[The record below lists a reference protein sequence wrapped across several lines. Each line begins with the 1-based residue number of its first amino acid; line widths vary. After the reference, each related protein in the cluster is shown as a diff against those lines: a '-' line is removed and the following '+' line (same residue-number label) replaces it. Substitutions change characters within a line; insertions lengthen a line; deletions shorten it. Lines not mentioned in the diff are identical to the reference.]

1 MIIQTFSPDMFSKA
15 IQDDS
20 AAIGALMAIYA
31 FQTQDEKEVRSTKY
45 QNGVGFNGTDS
56 TFCSS
61 LCQQYRSK
69 GRLTEK
75 QLAAVKKLLP
85 KYWKQVP
92 EISPLPN
99 GPSPA
104 EVNSKDTVANLPFA
118 ELIRREGIV
127 ELTFPYDPEKVIR
140 VKTLSGR
147 KWGKENKKWTVPV
160 SLFVTDALKEMGFG
174 IGRKLSRWINDES
187 VRKNKESK
195 IKLDFSLCPLYNNR
209 FRKEPIIIQ
218 EEEDYANGS
227 LSENEKTTGNY
238 GEKLCK
244 RKGTCSKGKSKE
256 NIRENSTNSRME
268 GKSITKNKKSNEN
281 TGNSRET
288 SERIEEVDRNKWSE
302 FSGREWP
309 EYDTNGKIS
318 KQTILQMWVHKGIPD
333 KYSTSK
339 EYVQK
344 CFQCL
349 QSRLCQ
355 SNNQNSNRDGWAF
368 SLSEN
373 KGEGREK
380 NRDSSSPWVDCHT
393 FAALVSIKTIPELK
407 WGLRRYQLED
417 VFDIDERNG
426 RVIIGSEMGVG
437 KTIQALGWLQL
448 RKKDV
453 LPALVVCPASLKLNW
468 AREALKFT
476 DLEPVIINGK
486 NDKKFTIIPGGNRKD
501 IYIANYDIIHEAYE
515 CPACEGKKK
524 INGEKCPTCKGK
536 GKIPRLDKTIKD
548 LGVKTV
554 IYDEAHYLKSDTS
567 SRTIAAKELSSS
579 CSHVIPL
586 SGTPIVNRPIEFY
599 STINMVNPKLFT
611 SWWQYTQRFCGRKRT
626 PFGWDVNG
634 ATNKEELHKI
644 LSQTIMIRRL
654 KKDVLKDLPPKVR
667 VVVPLEIDLGK
678 YNQIL
683 ERIAAELEGQEAEHL
698 TIIEKAKQLIASLK
712 MDMALEWIENYIESG
727 EKLVVFGEHS
737 KILEQVQEKF
747 KNNSVLVY
755 GGTSQTGRQ
764 AAVDKFQND
773 PDCKVFIGSKSAME
787 GLTLTAAHATAFLE
801 LWWVPAHHDQAED
814 RVHRIGQEADSVTA
828 YYLLAAGTIEEDIVE
843 MLDAKRQV
851 VTAILDGKKVEDVNM
866 ISMLLKKITGKE
878 I

>member
-104 EVNSKDTVANLPFA
+104 EVNSKDTVTNLPFA
-118 ELIRREGIV
+118 ELIRREGVV
-127 ELTFPYDPEKVIR
+127 ELTFPYDPEKVIM

-147 KWGKENKKWTVPV
+147 KWDKENKKWTVPV

-174 IGRKLSRWINDES
+174 IGKKLSRWINDES
-187 VRKNKESK
+187 AKKVEVKE
-195 IKLDFSLCPLYNNR
+195 L
-209 FRKEPIIIQ
+209 
-218 EEEDYANGS
+218 
-227 LSENEKTTGNY
+227 
-238 GEKLCK
+238 
-244 RKGTCSKGKSKE
+244 
-256 NIRENSTNSRME
+256 
-268 GKSITKNKKSNEN
+268 
-281 TGNSRET
+281 
-288 SERIEEVDRNKWSE
+288 
-302 FSGREWP
+302 
-309 EYDTNGKIS
+309 
-318 KQTILQMWVHKGIPD
+318 
-333 KYSTSK
+333 
-339 EYVQK
+339 
-344 CFQCL
+344 
-349 QSRLCQ
+349 
-355 SNNQNSNRDGWAF
+355 
-368 SLSEN
+368 
-373 KGEGREK
+373 
-380 NRDSSSPWVDCHT
+380 
-393 FAALVSIKTIPELK
+393 TIP
-407 WGLRRYQLED
+407 GLRANLYPYQKDGIQFLEAK
-417 VFDIDERNG
+417 NG
-426 RVIIGSEMGVG
+426 RAIIGDDMGLG

-501 IYIANYDIIHEAYE
+501 IYIANYDIIHETYE
-515 CPACEGKKK
+515 CPVCEGKKK
-524 INGEKCPTCKGK
+524 IHGEKCKTCKGK
-536 GKIPRLDKTIKD
+536 GKIPCLDKTIKD

-579 CSHVIPL
+579 CIHVIPL

-755 GGTSQTGRQ
+755 GGTSQIGRQ

-851 VTAILDGKKVEDVNM
+851 VAAILDGKKVEDVNM
-866 ISMLLKKITGKE
+866 ISMLLKKITEKE
-878 I
+878 V

>member
-31 FQTQDEKEVRSTKY
+31 FQTQDEKDVRSTKY

-75 QLAAVKKLLP
+75 QLAAVKKLLH

-104 EVNSKDTVANLPFA
+104 EVNSKDTAANTPFA

-127 ELTFPYDPEKVIR
+127 ELTFPYDPDKVIR
-140 VKTLSGR
+140 VKTFSGR
-147 KWGKENKKWTVPV
+147 KWNKENKKWTVPV

-174 IGRKLSRWINDES
+174 IGRKLSKWINDES
-187 VRKNKESK
+187 AKKVEDKELV
-195 IKLDFSLCPLYNNR
+195 IPGLRANLYPYQ
-209 FRKEPIIIQ
+209 KDGIQ
-218 EEEDYANGS
+218 FLE
-227 LSENEKTTGNY
+227 
-238 GEKLCK
+238 
-244 RKGTCSKGKSKE
+244 
-256 NIRENSTNSRME
+256 
-268 GKSITKNKKSNEN
+268 TKN
-281 TGNSRET
+281 
-288 SERIEEVDRNKWSE
+288 
-302 FSGREWP
+302 GR
-309 EYDTNGKIS
+309 
-318 KQTILQMWVHKGIPD
+318 
-333 KYSTSK
+333 
-339 EYVQK
+339 
-344 CFQCL
+344 
-349 QSRLCQ
+349 
-355 SNNQNSNRDGWAF
+355 A
-368 SLSEN
+368 
-373 KGEGREK
+373 
-380 NRDSSSPWVDCHT
+380 
-393 FAALVSIKTIPELK
+393 
-407 WGLRRYQLED
+407 
-417 VFDIDERNG
+417 
-426 RVIIGSEMGVG
+426 IIGDDMGLG

-501 IYIANYDIIHEAYE
+501 IYIANYDIIHETYE
-515 CPACEGKKK
+515 CPACKGKKK

-536 GKIPRLDKTIKD
+536 GKIPCLDKTIKD
-548 LGVKTV
+548 LCVKTV

-567 SRTIAAKELSSS
+567 SRTVAAKELSSS

-634 ATNKEELHKI
+634 ATNKDELHKI

-654 KKDVLKDLPPKVR
+654 KKDVLKDLPSKVR

-678 YNQIL
+678 YHSIL

-755 GGTSQTGRQ
+755 GGTSQTERQ

-843 MLDAKRQV
+843 MLDAKRRV
-851 VTAILDGKKVEDVNM
+851 VAAILDGKKVEDVNM

-878 I
+878 V